1 MPLTQRIAKYA
12 YLCLMALGALIAVLG
27 VLSAIRSIQPNNA
40 VFPGSR
46 WWDHPVLQSGGT
58 GLVLLLTTFAFF
70 AVFIRRGT
78 HLFAPLAYVA
88 SYAAN
93 AVGLAVVLVE
103 VEKRGAPGPR
113 LTIEDACATAAVW
126 LAPALLVTAAAL
138 VWNYK
143 TASCAQAL

>member
-1 MPLTQRIAKYA
+1 
-12 YLCLMALGALIAVLG
+12 
-27 VLSAIRSIQPNNA
+27 
-40 VFPGSR
+40 R

-58 GLVLLLTTFAFF
+58 GLVLLLVTTAFC
-70 AVFIRRGT
+70 AVFIHRGT

-93 AVGLAVVLVE
+93 GIVFTAVLVG

-113 LTIEDACATAAVW
+113 LTIAEEIAAAVVW

-138 VWNYK
+138 LWNYK
-143 TASCAQAL
+143 AASEAQPL